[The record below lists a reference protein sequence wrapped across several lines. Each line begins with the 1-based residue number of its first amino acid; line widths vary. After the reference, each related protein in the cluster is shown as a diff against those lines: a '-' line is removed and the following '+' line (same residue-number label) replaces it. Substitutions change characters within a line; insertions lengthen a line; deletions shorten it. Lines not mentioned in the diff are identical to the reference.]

1 MTLGLLASGTSG
13 CWSLTGLERL
23 EYQDCL
29 TGADCGSDR
38 QCVAGRCVLP
48 APVQA
53 GGSGGG
59 AGVPGGSG
67 GDGGTPES
75 CGTNAD
81 CVTLHSGAPY
91 LCKNQQCVALT
102 TRDCPDVLGLGD
114 RMENL
119 VGADPIVLGGYIRSS
134 PQPGA
139 RILAFTNFAFAVD
152 EFNQASLGGLPG
164 GAGGTRRPVLM
175 VVCQANPSP
184 SDAGVQHLFTT
195 LEVPGIVTS
204 LSPADLNRVFSLAT
218 GRVLFVNSI
227 VSTVA
232 RATATQ
238 TNLLWHMLGSPE
250 DRAPPLA
257 ALLARTEA
265 YLRAQ
270 RAGTSDETGPLRV
283 TLVESDNP
291 TLTLTAEALYPLLR
305 FNGMN
310 ASENEAAGYLRRVGT
325 ESAII
330 HLVGDA
336 TDALNDLEA
345 YPPDVILALANQEF
359 AEQVMGRLEVDW
371 ATVARGR
378 PRPFYLLSPEL
389 VANEAIL
396 TNIYFELEKRTVGI
410 NPAHYSDSPLYEA
423 YVSRFFE
430 VNPDLGGIGVQ
441 GENHYDAAYY
451 LMYSVVAAGV
461 TSGFTGERLA
471 QGFLRIIDEQAPA
484 VDIGPA
490 PLSEQIRLFR
500 DAGHRIQL
508 MGTMGPPN
516 FDLAS
521 GTRKVQIGVW
531 CYTSGNPTL
540 LIHVDALRY
549 NDATGQFDGAFPCIL
564 GF

>member
-29 TGADCGSDR
+29 TGSDCGFDR
-38 QCVAGRCVLP
+38 QCVAGQCVL
-48 APVQA
+48 AQLSS

-59 AGVPGGSG
+59 AGAPGGSG
-67 GDGGTPES
+67 GDGGAPES
-75 CGTNAD
+75 CSTNAE

-102 TRDCPDVLGLGD
+102 TSDCPDVLGLGD

-119 VGADPIVLGGYIRSS
+119 VGADPIVLGGYIRIAVE
-134 PQPGA
+134 PG
-139 RILAFTNFAFAVD
+139 TVSVAFANYSLAVE

-164 GAGGTRRPVLM
+164 GAGGALRPVLM

-184 SDAGVQHLFTT
+184 SDAAIQHLFST
-195 LEVPGIVTS
+195 LEVPGVVAS
-204 LSPADLNRVFSLAT
+204 MSPTDLNRVFNLAT
-218 GRVLFVNSI
+218 GRVLFVNPI
-227 VSTVA
+227 ASTVA
-232 RATATQ
+232 RANATQ
-238 TNLLWHMLGSPE
+238 TSLLWHFLGSPE

-270 RAGTSDETGPLRV
+270 RAGTSDETAPLRL
-283 TLVESDNP
+283 TLVESDDP

-310 ASENEAAGYLRRVGT
+310 ASENQAAGYLRRVGT
-325 ESAII
+325 ESAFV
-330 HLVGDA
+330 HPVGDA
-336 TDALNDLEA
+336 ADALNELEA
-345 YPPDVILALANQEF
+345 HPPDVILALANQEF
-359 AEQVMGRLEVDW
+359 AEQVMGQLEVDW
-371 ATVARGR
+371 AAVAPGQ

-389 VANEAIL
+389 IAHEAIL
-396 TNIYFELEKRTVGI
+396 TNVYFELEKRTVGV
-410 NPAHYSDSPLYEA
+410 NAAHYSDPRLYEA
-423 YVSRFFE
+423 YVSRFSKAYP
-430 VNPDLGGIGVQ
+430 NSSTTGTQ
-441 GENHYDAAYY
+441 AENCYDAPYY
-451 LMYSVVAAGV
+451 LLYSVVAAGV

-500 DAGHRIQL
+500 DAGHSIQL

-516 FDLAS
+516 FDLATS
-521 GTRKVQIGVW
+521 TRKVQIGVW
-531 CYTSGNPTL
+531 CYTSGSPTL
-540 LIHVDALRY
+540 VIHVDALRY
-549 NDATGQFDGAFPCIL
+549 NDATGQFDGAFPCIP